1 MASGPFIELLP
12 QKVLA
17 IQQVAQLLYSNTL
30 IRVIMFNF
38 PYFQVICFYTNYFVM
53 KFITNAI
60 QLDIFCIMKLLQI

>member
-17 IQQVAQLLYSNTL
+17 IQQVAKLLYSNTL

-38 PYFQVICFYTNYFVM
+38 PYFQVICFYTNYDS
-53 KFITNAI
+53 
-60 QLDIFCIMKLLQI
+60 QLIFRNEIYH